1 MNVTTQSTDGRLNAN
16 PTISY
21 RARILAAEGASNPL
35 LEAARPLLDALAK
48 MPTELDANGVAEHRH
63 ALMQQLRTF
72 GRICGELKLPA
83 EHVDKAR
90 YCLCSALD
98 EAAGQTD
105 WGDGSRPGMDW
116 SATALASSF
125 GYDRQGGDR
134 VYAIAAEAMHEP
146 DENHCLIEVIQQIL
160 ERGFRGRY
168 RFASDREQKI
178 ATVRE
183 QIEQTVAADT
193 PQHTASAKCAA
204 ATLDS
209 VSVPTPVAVE
219 TQPVSTTLPKSRP
232 WLQAV
237 ALGVLLIAVAAAIG
251 YWHVTAP
258 RQTTLAI
265 SNSAPPNALSAEL
278 TRSLS
283 SEINTGAIGIAED
296 TQHAALTLQLE
307 GIFDAGGTSVR
318 PQAKPMIFSIGQ
330 QIAQTSRRVIV
341 TGYTDNRPF
350 ARTSPGSQYGSNQ
363 ALSDARALEVAQL
376 LVAAGV
382 AAERITSRGKG
393 DTEAAA
399 DNATPQ
405 GRTRNRRVEITVT
418 E

>member
-1 MNVTTQSTDGRLNAN
+1 MNVTTLPTDGRLNAN

-35 LEAARPLLDALAK
+35 LEAARPLLDALAN
-48 MPTELDANGVAEHRH
+48 MPAELDANGVAEHRH

-98 EAAGQTD
+98 EAAGRTD

-146 DENHCLIEVIQQIL
+146 DENHYLIEVIQQIL

-183 QIEQTVAADT
+183 QIEQAVAADK
-193 PQHTASAKCAA
+193 PLHTATAA
-204 ATLDS
+204 ATVNS
-209 VSVPTPVAVE
+209 VSVSTPVAVE
-219 TQPVSTTLPKSRP
+219 TQPVSTTPPKSRP
-232 WLQAV
+232 WPKAV

-251 YWHVTAP
+251 YWRVAAP
-258 RQTTLAI
+258 RQTTPAI
-265 SNSAPPNALSAEL
+265 SNSTPPNALSAEL

-307 GIFDAGGTSVR
+307 GIFDAGRTSVS

-330 QIAQTSRRVIV
+330 QIAQTSGRVIV

-350 ARTSPGSQYGSNQ
+350 TRTSPGSQYGSNQ